1 MDNIRLLIVDD
12 IEDNRLVLRAICRKI
27 EGFEIQEAEDGL
39 EAIEKADSWAPH
51 IILMDIMMPRMD
63 GFQASK
69 AIKERYPEI
78 VIMAVTAVIDPQM
91 EENMASIG
99 VGTYIRKP
107 IDKELIRFKL
117 QSFAAIL
124 RGKKGCYKSLT
135 KKEALNPFNKDIR
148 NFKIMFDIIDADAMM
163 DFGIWIL
170 SRCEDRF
177 MGVCSRVDATI
188 ELFYELM
195 RQGIKQSYA
204 VSIIIEENFEEL
216 YITLKLPEAI
226 VIPEHMDTIVQELG
240 NSCIIKQNIACIRLG
255 VGTKAT
261 VPPSKIKII
270 ETPSVA
276 RVAIEEKAPHV
287 EVAPVIEKTPEKT
300 KPPKEVR
307 VMEEMDKEMLRQSFV
322 HKTTA
327 AEYVC
332 DIGGDVLDEIRDLAS
347 LDEEWKD
354 KLSILEEE
362 PSVQN
367 IQSFADGVL
376 GVYVSG
382 INNLFEFTALA
393 YALSTLGSFLKEN
406 ANMIVSDPKR
416 LKTLIMLMEHL
427 GSDLSSWRD
436 HIFGLQDAGDI
447 HYLDSSFFS
456 SCMQIEG
463 ILSDKNVETDDD
475 DEMEFF

>member
-12 IEDNRLVLRAICRKI
+12 VDDNRLVLRAICRKI
-27 EGFEIQEAEDGL
+27 EGFEIQEAEDGI
-39 EAIEKADSWAPH
+39 EAIEKADSWVPH

-69 AIKERYPEI
+69 AIKERHPEI

-91 EENMASIG
+91 EENMAAIG

-124 RGKKGCYKSLT
+124 RGKEGCYKSLT
-135 KKEALNPFNKDIR
+135 QKEALNPFNKDIR
-148 NFKIMFDIIDADAMM
+148 NFKTMFDITDADAMM

-177 MGVCSRVDATI
+177 MSVCSRVDATI

-195 RQGIKQSYA
+195 RQGIKESYA
-204 VSIIIEENFEEL
+204 VSIIVEENFEEL
-216 YITLKLPEAI
+216 YITLKLSEAI
-226 VIPEHMDTIVQELG
+226 VIPAHMNAIVQELG
-240 NSCIIKQNIACIRLG
+240 SNCIIKQNIACIRLG
-255 VGTKAT
+255 VGASAL
-261 VPPSKIKII
+261 VAQAII
-270 ETPSVA
+270 ETPPVVK
-276 RVAIEEKAPHV
+276 VAIEEKAPRV
-287 EVAPVIEKTPEKT
+287 EAAPVIEKISEKT
-300 KPPKEVR
+300 EPSKEVR
-307 VMEEMDKEMLRQSFV
+307 VMEEMDKELLRQSFV

-327 AEYVC
+327 VEYVR

-347 LDEEWKD
+347 LDEEWRD

-367 IQSFADGVL
+367 VQSFADGVL
-376 GVYVSG
+376 GVYVG
-382 INNLFEFTALA
+382 AINNLFEFTALG
-393 YALSTLGSFLKEN
+393 YALAALGSFLKEN
-406 ANMIVSDPKR
+406 SALIVSDPKK
-416 LKTLIMLMEHL
+416 LKTMLMLMEHL
-427 GSDLSSWRD
+427 GADLSSWRE
-436 HIFGLQDAGDI
+436 HIFGLQDAADI

-456 SCMQIEG
+456 SCVQIEG